1 MDLESTILSDVS
13 QTKEKYNMTS
23 LICEIYKEMI
33 QMNSVIKQKETHR
46 LIRQTY
52 VAGGG
57 RDSLGVWD
65 GHTHTTRF

>member
-1 MDLESTILSDVS
+1 MYDIP
-13 QTKEKYNMTS
+13 Y
-23 LICEIYKEMI
+23 I
-33 QMNSVIKQKETHR
+33 QNLKINNTNELIKQKETHR